1 MSRLV
6 GPHGQPISRRFNRA
20 RVEDRT
26 IDELLGL
33 SRGIIADGVVA
44 DSEAQFLADWLERNR
59 RVADTWP
66 LSVLYERVREM
77 LADGVLDPDEQAE
90 LLDTLHELTG
100 TGVPEPDSASASADL
115 PVDRPEP
122 PIYFDS
128 CVFCFTGKFVY
139 GTRKE
144 CESEV
149 LSRGGLVKKAP
160 TQNTHYVV
168 VGAVGSRDWIHSS
181 FGRKIE
187 KAVSM
192 RDEGR
197 PISIVAEQYWT
208 QFLSSD

>member
-1 MSRLV
+1 MNTPV
-6 GPHGQPISRRFNRA
+6 GPHGQPISRRFSRA

-33 SRGIIADGVVA
+33 ARGIIADGVVS
-44 DSEAQFLADWLERNR
+44 DNEAEFLSDWLERNR

-100 TGVPEPDSASASADL
+100 TGVPTPDAASASTGL
-115 PVDRPEP
+115 PLDQPAP

-128 CVFCFTGKFVY
+128 RIFCFTGKFVY

-149 LSRGGLVKKAP
+149 VCRGGLVKSSP
-160 TQNTHYVV
+160 TRDTHYVV
-168 VGAVGSRDWIHSS
+168 IGAVGSRDWIHSS

-187 KAVSM
+187 NAVSI
-192 RDEGR
+192 RDEGT
-197 PISIVAEQYWT
+197 PVSIVAEQYWT
-208 QFLSSD
+208 QFLSSQ